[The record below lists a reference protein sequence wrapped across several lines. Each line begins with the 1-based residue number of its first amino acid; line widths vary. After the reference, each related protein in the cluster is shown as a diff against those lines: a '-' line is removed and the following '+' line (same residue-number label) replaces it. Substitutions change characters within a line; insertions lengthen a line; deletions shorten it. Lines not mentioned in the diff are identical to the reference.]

1 MGPEVGKAGTG
12 AVWGVERLEA
22 MDARGGWLAS
32 AEDLRALRIGVRP
45 SEKSKILNEKSIEI
59 MFALPAGAA
68 GKTKDGKPRD
78 EYYGC
83 GWEVE
88 QYDDGTRTTWHN
100 GSLPGTSTLLVR
112 AATA

>member
-1 MGPEVGKAGTG
+1 MEPGGDGLARRLAGIGGGPQCF
-12 AVWGVERLEA
+12 
-22 MDARGGWLAS
+22 AS
-32 AEDLRALRIGVRP
+32 AFDHP
-45 SEKSKILNEKSIEI
+45 KKSKILNEKSIEI

-88 QYDDGTRTTWHN
+88 LLDDGTRTTWHN
-100 GSLPGTSTLLVR
+100 GSLPGTSTLLA